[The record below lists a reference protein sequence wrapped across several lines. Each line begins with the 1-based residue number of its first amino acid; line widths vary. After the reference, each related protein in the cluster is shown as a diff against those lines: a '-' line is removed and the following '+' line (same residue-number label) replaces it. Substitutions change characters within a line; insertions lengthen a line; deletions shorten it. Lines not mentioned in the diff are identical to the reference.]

1 MVKRKRMIKES
12 VDVWDAYDKAMELL
26 GAEELCMSL
35 AKAMGTYELEENLK
49 YIDRMAELGIYD
61 EDEDEDEDLEESR
74 KVRGRALRES
84 RFTRRPRGRM
94 LKERRGMKRDEIR
107 AILNMLAKSQGLYGR
122 ILRDIEEMDDDTRED
137 FWAELEAQNFQDDLD
152 VVLYFEQ

>member
-12 VDVWDAYDKAMELL
+12 VDVWDAYDKAMEML

-61 EDEDEDEDLEESR
+61 EDEDLEESR

-84 RFTRRPRGRM
+84 RSRRGRM

-122 ILRDIEEMDDDTRED
+122 ILRDIEEMDDDTREE

-152 VVLYFEQ
+152 VVLYFKQ

>member
-12 VDVWDAYDKAMELL
+12 VDVWDAYDKAMEML

-61 EDEDEDEDLEESR
+61 EDEDEDLEESR
-74 KVRGRALRES
+74 K
-84 RFTRRPRGRM
+84 PRGRM

-107 AILNMLAKSQGLYGR
+107 AVLNMLAKSQGLYGR